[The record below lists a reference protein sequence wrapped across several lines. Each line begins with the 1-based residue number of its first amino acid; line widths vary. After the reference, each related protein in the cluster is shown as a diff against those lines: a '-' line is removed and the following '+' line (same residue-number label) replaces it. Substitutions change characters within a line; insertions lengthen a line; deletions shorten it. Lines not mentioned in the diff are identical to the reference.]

1 MKVVQGISPEDIRT
15 TPKSSKSVG
24 NHITPTGSSFHQ
36 SKTSTPLQLKERDLM
51 ITTPVQ
57 GKLDMLKTS
66 TPIQDTDKQMQ
77 SSTPVFVKHGQQL
90 KTSTPMQAK
99 ATELETTTQ
108 FQDNQEQKPSRHA
121 QSDTVADLKVLDDE
135 SLDDL
140 DFTEDFD
147 DDNIM
152 PELNTDTPTSYRSV
166 HLLQCNSDYFS
177 NLSSKILIC

>member
-1 MKVVQGISPEDIRT
+1 MT
-15 TPKSSKSVG
+15 
-24 NHITPTGSSFHQ
+24 
-36 SKTSTPLQLKERDLM
+36 
-51 ITTPVQ
+51 TTPVQ
-57 GKLDMLKTS
+57 SKLDMLKTS
-66 TPIQDTDKQMQ
+66 TPIQDTDKQIQ

-108 FQDNQEQKPSRHA
+108 FQEKPSRHA
-121 QSDTVADLKVLDDE
+121 QSDSVADLKVLDDE

-166 HLLQCNSDYFS
+166 LMLQWRLFLKS
-177 NLSSKILIC
+177 IE